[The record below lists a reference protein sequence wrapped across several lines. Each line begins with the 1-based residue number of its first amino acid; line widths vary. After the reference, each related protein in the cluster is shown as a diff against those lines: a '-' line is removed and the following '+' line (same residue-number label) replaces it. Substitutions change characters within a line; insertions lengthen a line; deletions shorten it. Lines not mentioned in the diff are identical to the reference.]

1 VPRPDALT
9 SVGFE
14 TDAADF
20 AAASDDAG
28 DDTDFWMFTPDIREP
43 LVEVHAGGRRDGEDE
58 VRAQE
63 AAAVAEAALGLA
75 GHEVHPSTRE
85 LIAAMGRGRLTGDE
99 AVAVIVARFVDGS
112 LRHRS
117 PRH

>member
-1 VPRPDALT
+1 VNN
-9 SVGFE
+9 
-14 TDAADF
+14 
-20 AAASDDAG
+20 
-28 DDTDFWMFTPDIREP
+28 
-43 LVEVHAGGRRDGEDE
+43 
-58 VRAQE
+58 RAQE

-85 LIAAMGRGRLTGDE
+85 LLAAMGRGQLTGDQ

-112 LRHRS
+112 